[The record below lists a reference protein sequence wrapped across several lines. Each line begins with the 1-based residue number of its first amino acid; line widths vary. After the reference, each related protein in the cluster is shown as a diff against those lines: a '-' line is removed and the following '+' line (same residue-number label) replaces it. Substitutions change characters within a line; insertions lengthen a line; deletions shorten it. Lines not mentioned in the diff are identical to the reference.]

1 MLLGRR
7 PVSAVETT
15 IDAGVCGFVTR
26 VRATADSD
34 AMVRFEIDSP
44 CANIQGLAVRLP
56 AVDAYA
62 EIGAGFE
69 GEVLRTARASL
80 KACCSGCVVPNGIFK
95 GMQIAAGLALP
106 RDISMGFERV
116 EEKT

>member
-1 MLLGRR
+1 M
-7 PVSAVETT
+7 SAVETT
-15 IDAGVCGFVTR
+15 IHAGVCSFVTH
-26 VRATADSD
+26 VRATADAD

-56 AVDAYA
+56 AVVDAYA

-80 KACCSGCVVPNGIFK
+80 KACCSGCVAPNGIFK
-95 GMQIAAGLALP
+95 AMQIAAGLALP